1 MRNRPGKQKAVMEN
15 DEKSRMF
22 TTMKEQA
29 GAGTDLPGGRLR
41 INASAGDPRRK
52 FFLLLCMTGFIFVLL
67 VRLFWIQLV
76 QPYEFS
82 ARKVDLVKNSVL
94 QRQRSIVLDTG
105 RGDIYDRNHVP
116 LTGRTIRTAIIFP
129 VHANY
134 IGTKE
139 QLAGITQALGVGA
152 EEWTEYVRSLQEPAL
167 WKGSVNTAAVAPR
180 SKAARTSDLPI
191 ELTPQQISLLTASGL
206 PYLQVT
212 DYKVR
217 YFPDQMASQVIGYV
231 GQHPERISGL
241 YAQEVADGH
250 LTLTSEIGASGLE
263 KTFENRLRGIGERT
277 LSIFTDAGRRPLN
290 ALHAR
295 IISPDQSHYPL
306 RLITTLDAD
315 IQQKVEQLMAERGI
329 QEGAVVVLD
338 AVNADIIAMASS
350 PAFRPGE
357 IRMNEGNWANLALKA
372 ATPGSIFK
380 TTVAAAALEE
390 NLVTPEEKF
399 DCQGA
404 WGKYGFTCWKKEGH
418 GKISFA
424 EGFAQS
430 CNIVFG
436 QVMQRLSSGELENY
450 ARSLGLLT
458 SIGWQGKLTDGTA
471 VAQLDGEEEGQLFG
485 KGTPPDD
492 EGVRLQT
499 AIGQRDVQM
508 TPLQAANQIVT
519 LLNNGQV
526 RSPRLVKEIQFRD
539 GLILDKFKEKPL
551 PLQGRMIS
559 AETAKELLA
568 EMRLVVEQGTA
579 RQLQQAQW
587 ALAGKSG
594 TAQVGSGAQE
604 TVNQWFTGFGPASSP
619 RYAVAVLVS
628 HTAPEAPSA
637 AVPLF
642 REVMDLLAELG
653 AKKK

>member
-1 MRNRPGKQKAVMEN
+1 MRNRPGKQMAIMRN
-15 DEKSRMF
+15 DEKSGMF
-22 TTMKEQA
+22 TYKNEEA
-29 GAGTDLPGGRLR
+29 GAGTDLPVGRLKR
-41 INASAGDPRRK
+41 EAFTSDPRRK
-52 FFLLLCMTGFIFVLL
+52 FFLLLCMIGIIFLL
-67 VRLFWIQLV
+67 LGRLLWIQVV
-76 QPYEFS
+76 QPHEFS

-116 LTGRTIRTAIIFP
+116 LTGKTIRTAIIFP

-139 QLAGITQALGVGA
+139 QLADVTQALGVGA
-152 EEWTEYVRSLQEPAL
+152 EEWTQYVRSLQEPAL
-167 WKGSVNTAAVAPR
+167 WTGSVNASAEAPR
-180 SKAARTSDLPI
+180 RKEARTNLPL

-217 YFPDQMASQVIGYV
+217 YFTDQIASQVVGYI

-263 KTFENRLRGIGERT
+263 KTFENRLRGIGEKT
-277 LSIFTDAGRRPLN
+277 LSIFTDAQRRPLN

-295 IISPDQSHYPL
+295 IISPEQSYYPL
-306 RLITTLDAD
+306 RLITTLDAN
-315 IQQKVEQLMAERGI
+315 IQQKIEQLMAKREIR
-329 QEGAVVVLD
+329 EGAVVVLD
-338 AVNADIIAMASS
+338 AANADIIAMASR
-350 PAFRPGE
+350 PAFRPDE
-357 IRMNEGNWANLALKA
+357 IRMNEGNWANLGLKA
-372 ATPGSIFK
+372 AAPGSIFK

-390 NLVTPEEKF
+390 GLVTPEEKF

-418 GKISFA
+418 GEISFA

-436 QVMQRLSSGELENY
+436 QVMQRLSSGKLENY
-450 ARSLGLLT
+450 GRSLGLLT
-458 SIGWQGKLTDGTA
+458 SVGWQGELTGGAA
-471 VAQLDGEEEGQLFG
+471 VAQLDGEEPGQLFG

-508 TPLQAANQIVT
+508 TPLQAANQIVA

-526 RSPRLVKEIQFRD
+526 RSPRIVKEIQFKD
-539 GLILDKFKEKPL
+539 GLVLDKFKEKPL
-551 PLQGRMIS
+551 PLQGKMIS

-579 RQLQQAQW
+579 KQLQQAQW

-594 TAQVGSGAQE
+594 TAQVGSGTQE
-604 TVNQWFTGFGPASSP
+604 TVNQWFAGYGPVTSP

-642 REVMDLLAELG
+642 REVMDLLAERDTN
-653 AKKK
+653 KK